1 MNNDI
6 HVRDWM
12 KNCPYLQN
20 STVAKDGRLEYGI
33 YPSPVTTS
41 YHENVLGEMV
51 ADEIQEMSFVFT
63 AKREYKTDRASL
75 YAFYQNVFNWVE
87 DQNRIGNFPKI
98 NEGRVRSVV
107 PQLSQYVSEPNNG
120 NERSEL
126 QIRVTYK
133 RNNV

>member
-12 KNCPYLQN
+12 KACPFLQS
-20 STVAKDGRLEYGI
+20 STVSADGKLEYGI
-33 YPSPVTTS
+33 YPSPVTTR
-41 YHENVLGEMV
+41 YHENVLGEMI
-51 ADEIQEMSFVFT
+51 ADELQEMSFVFT
-63 AKREYKTDRASL
+63 AKRAYRDDIASR

-87 DQNRIGNFPKI
+87 QQNRIGNFPKI
-98 NEGRVRSVV
+98 NEGTVRSVTPV
-107 PQLSQYVSEPNNG
+107 MSQYVSEPNNG

-126 QIRVTYK
+126 QIQLTYK

>member
-12 KNCPYLQN
+12 KACPFVQGE
-20 STVAKDGRLEYGI
+20 TVSEDGRLEYGI
-33 YPSPVTTS
+33 YPSPITTR

-51 ADEIQEMSFVFT
+51 ADELQEMSFVFT
-63 AKREYKTDRASL
+63 AKRAYRDDMASR

-87 DQNRIGNFPKI
+87 QQNKIGNFPKI
-98 NEGRVRSVV
+98 NEGIVRSVT
-107 PQLSQYVSEPNNG
+107 PQMSQYVSEPNNG

-126 QIRVTYK
+126 QIQVTYK